1 MTTLCCK
8 VCTGE
13 WPRSDHFLA
22 DCGQTRAYLHE
33 DQFFSGWTIL
43 VLKRHATE
51 LFHLSIEERAGMI
64 EEVTRMAEILACKY
78 HARKVNYELLG
89 NQVPHIHWHLI
100 PRLKDDPAPLDPVWS
115 VVHAPK
121 ILGPDELT
129 QVVARLRTQVES
141 HRP

>member
-1 MTTLCCK
+1 MTTPFCK
-8 VCTGE
+8 ACSGE

-22 DCGQTRAYLHE
+22 DCGHTRAYLHE

-64 EEVTRMAEILACKY
+64 EEVARMAEVLAGEY
-78 HARKVNYELLG
+78 RAMKVNYELLG

-100 PRLKDDPAPLDPVWS
+100 PRLKDDPAPLDPVWN

-121 ILGPDELT
+121 ILAPDELA
-129 QVVARLRTQVES
+129 QVVARLRTQVEK
-141 HRP
+141 P